1 MSPSPLARGS
11 VVIVDFASTNPAG
24 GVRPAL
30 VVQNDHDNARMSN
43 TIVAQITS
51 NISRAHEP
59 TQLLIDQGHPEWPQ
73 SGLRRPSVVNCSS
86 VATVQ
91 QQHVAR
97 VIGQLSPLTMQQID
111 SCLRAAF
118 GLT

>member
-1 MSPSPLARGS
+1 MSPSHLARGS

-30 VVQNDHDNARMSN
+30 VVQNDHDNVRMSN

-91 QQHVAR
+91 QQHVTR
-97 VIGQLSPLTMQQID
+97 VIGQLSSFTMQQID
-111 SCLRAAF
+111 SCLKAAF